1 MARTV
6 RTCRQIVRTR
16 RHGCRT
22 RHRPNPSPCRHGAQ
36 ERHRARRQIGT
47 GANPSERRDGL
58 SPVSRRVKCPCKG
71 GASGAAIVRTRD
83 RRHGAQERH
92 RARRQIGTGA
102 NPSERRER
110 HGGRLR
116 CVWRVT
122 VGRLSAGTVGRSG
135 AGRFRLLPSARF
147 PNPSPSEDRHG
158 NGAADRN
165 APNPSPCFPAQ
176 TRDRSEPVGVTVA
189 TVAPSELS
197 ARLPCCRDCRQIAT
211 GTPQERRGESGRR
224 EPVRTAGTP
233 RRAVAAGLSAG
244 TVGGMVAAIV
254 RTLDRCRTRRRG
266 LSEDRNA
273 PNRCGGEL
281 LRKCYTEKRGATA
294 IIRGAAVNCYA
305 SATQRTRRRTV
316 ARPRP
321 NP

>member
-1 MARTV
+1 MPPVAPSGSWQPVRQTVAADRNARTV
-6 RTCRQIVRTR
+6 ATEAGTQRGARRGAQERGGRSERTRTRPAVVRTCPQIATASRNATGRTARGTGTRRQIVTGANPSGARE
-16 RHGCRT
+16 RHGAPLPPCFRRCART
-22 RHRPNPSPCRHGAQ
+22 CPARQTVRRLSAPVRRSPRQTVARSERRTVAACCPVRLMANRPNPSPSG
-36 ERHRARRQIGT
+36 EIGT
-47 GANPSERRDGL
+47 A
-58 SPVSRRVKCPCKG
+58 
-71 GASGAAIVRTRD
+71 
-83 RRHGAQERH
+83 
-92 RARRQIGTGA
+92 
-102 NPSERRER
+102 
-110 HGGRLR
+110 
-116 CVWRVT
+116 
-122 VGRLSAGTVGRSG
+122 
-135 AGRFRLLPSARF
+135 
-147 PNPSPSEDRHG
+147 
-158 NGAADRN
+158 
-165 APNPSPCFPAQ
+165 
-176 TRDRSEPVGVTVA
+176 
-189 TVAPSELS
+189 
-197 ARLPCCRDCRQIAT
+197 
-211 GTPQERRGESGRR
+211 
-224 EPVRTAGTP
+224 